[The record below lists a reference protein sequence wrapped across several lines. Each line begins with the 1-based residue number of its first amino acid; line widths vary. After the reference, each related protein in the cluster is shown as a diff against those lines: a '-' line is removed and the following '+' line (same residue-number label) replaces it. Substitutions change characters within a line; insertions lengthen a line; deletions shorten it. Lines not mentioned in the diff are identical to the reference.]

1 MKKISLLLVFVLIAS
16 ALTLGASAVDL
27 DNLKDAE
34 VNEFAWLESSFG
46 SLRAFDV
53 DDAGTAAYCGQINS
67 TGIVTKVDLKTGE
80 DVWTYEAS
88 NGWAPK
94 SVAVDEERG
103 YVYIGLTNPDGADT
117 KSYYA
122 VVKAED
128 GEELVAPTEYTF
140 GGDVQASF
148 NGGFFGKSGDKY
160 CFWNSVNYGAAQL
173 VCFDVTDI
181 KNIKL
186 NTSWGEG
193 GVADIAKLCGIDADH
208 ISYGAEYGQFD
219 PADGSVWLCI
229 NKTGTKGSGVAHI
242 SADGKTLL
250 GTVDGIE
257 EAYSCEVTDKYVLVV
272 DYNGTSSSLTV
283 VDKASMAVKETGLL
297 NSVDYTDAYTGVRYA
312 NGEIYI
318 ASQNNQTILTT
329 APIEAPIE
337 TEPET
342 EPETKAPETNAPDT
356 KAADT
361 KAPETKTP
369 DTKAADTADE
379 TKAEAPAKSNTGLI
393 IGIVAAVVVIAAA
406 VVIIVTKKKKA

>member
-1 MKKISLLLVFVLIAS
+1 MKKFSLLLVFVLIVS
-16 ALTLGASAVDL
+16 ALTIGTSAVDL
-27 DNLKDAE
+27 DNLKEAE

-53 DDAGTAAYCGQINS
+53 DNAGSAAYCGQINS
-67 TGIVTKVDLKTGE
+67 TGIVTKIDLKTGE

-88 NGWAPK
+88 NGWTPK

-103 YVYIGLTNPDGADT
+103 YVYIGLANPDGADT
-117 KSYYA
+117 KSCYA

-128 GEELVAPTEYTF
+128 GEELVGPTDYTF
-140 GGDVQASF
+140 GGDIQASF

-181 KNIKL
+181 NNIKL

-193 GVADIAKLCGIDADH
+193 GVVDIAKLCGIDADH
-208 ISYGAEYGQFD
+208 VSYGAEYGQFD
-219 PADGSVWLCI
+219 PADSTVWLCI

-272 DYNGTSSSLTV
+272 NYNGTSSALTL
-283 VDKASMAVKETGLL
+283 VDKASMSVKETDLL
-297 NSVDYTDAYTGVRYA
+297 NSVDYTDTYTGVRYA

-318 ASQNNQTILTT
+318 ASQNNQSILTT

-342 EPETKAPETNAPDT
+342 DPVTKAPDETKAPETKAPEI
-356 KAADT
+356 KA
-361 KAPETKTP
+361 ETS
-369 DTKAADTADE
+369 AESSDTASE
-379 TKAEAPAKSNTGLI
+379 TDAEPAAKSNTGLY
-393 IGIVAAVVVIAAA
+393 IGIGAAVVVIAA
-406 VVIIVTKKKKA
+406 VVVVVVLKKKKS